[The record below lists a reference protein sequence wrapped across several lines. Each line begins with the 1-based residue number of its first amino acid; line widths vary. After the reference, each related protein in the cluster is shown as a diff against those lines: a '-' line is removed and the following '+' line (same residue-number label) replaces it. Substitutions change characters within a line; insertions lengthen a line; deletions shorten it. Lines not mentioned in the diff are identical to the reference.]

1 MIGLLTAA
9 LAVWMVAGLAAAA
22 VMVRRGGDFYTWV
35 GLGIVFGPAAAV
47 MAALDIR
54 AERRVPPHVL
64 RSGRSGRGQLDVL
77 VGIDGS
83 PEAEAALA
91 WVLALHR
98 SSLRRLTYGVV
109 VPLGTA
115 PEALAA
121 GSPVRAAL
129 DRALTQADG
138 CDPSTVILEGAPVEA
153 LVRYAEQE
161 GYDLLAVGTRG
172 DPGPAASLATA
183 LATSTPVPVL
193 LASAAP
199 GRPWRSRHRRDRRRP
214 TLLTSGPV
222 EDEIRP
228 RGRSVRSAR
237 TDMSS
242 CKMTRTGKEPS

>member
-1 MIGLLTAA
+1 
-9 LAVWMVAGLAAAA
+9 
-22 VMVRRGGDFYTWV
+22 MVRRGGDFYTWV

-47 MAALDIR
+47 MAVLDIQ

-64 RSGRSGRGQLDVL
+64 HSGRSGRGPLDVL

-91 WVLALHR
+91 WVLALHG
-98 SSLRRLTYGVV
+98 SSLRRLTYGFV

-129 DRALTQADG
+129 DRALKQAGG

-172 DPGPAASLATA
+172 DPGPVASLATA
-183 LATSTPVPVL
+183 LAVSTPVPVL
-193 LASAAP
+193 LASVPP
-199 GRPWRSRHRRDRRRP
+199 GRPWRSRHRHDRRRP
-214 TLLTSGPV
+214 AVVASGPV
-222 EDEIRP
+222 EGDLRP
-228 RGRSVRSAR
+228 LGRSVRSAR
-237 TDMSS
+237 M
-242 CKMTRTGKEPS
+242 EA